1 MAQNG
6 RPRVRKTASHSSEK
20 PSTRIKPASGRRAGK
35 KHKIVFSSVQTAILC
50 VVIVA
55 LCFAVLIVNS
65 GRNPKN
71 TAVENQI
78 ASQNADSAGDAS
90 GRTESRQ
97 NADLQSSKDPQQS
110 SRSSSR
116 RKAESSDAVQSA
128 ENLDVR
134 QSSGRETRSS
144 EESKK
149 NTAAGTSTERERVVE
164 AQVHR
169 SAGKNSSENAKPS
182 SSSPKGQPANPPSVK
197 PLSSVKP
204 SPSASVSPAVPASQ
218 LLDIPQAVNGAKLV
232 FVFDD
237 AGQSL
242 SQLEKFVSLPFP
254 ITVSVLP
261 KLAHSKACADKVRAS
276 GNEVM
281 LHQPMQAVNLNVNPG
296 PGAVTADMQTSS
308 IEALIKENIAEIGPV
323 AGINN
328 HEGSLISEDE
338 MKIGAAM
345 LAAKESGVFFL
356 DSRTT
361 SQTRVPQAAMAL
373 GIPYYSR
380 NVFLDN
386 TKDREKIIR
395 ELMRGVGIANANG
408 AAIMIGH
415 IWSADIL
422 PGILIEF
429 YPALKNKGYVF
440 TTVSNSDALI
450 RP

>member
-1 MAQNG
+1 M
-6 RPRVRKTASHSSEK
+6 
-20 PSTRIKPASGRRAGK
+20 
-35 KHKIVFSSVQTAILC
+35 LC

-55 LCFAVLIVNS
+55 ACFAVLIVNS

-71 TAVENQI
+71 TAVESQI
-78 ASQNADSAGDAS
+78 VSQNADSAGDAS
-90 GRTESRQ
+90 HAPKTRQ
-97 NADLQSSKDPQQS
+97 NVDRQSSQKPQQS
-110 SRSSSR
+110 AGNSV
-116 RKAESSDAVQSA
+116 A
-128 ENLDVR
+128 R
-134 QSSGRETRSS
+134 QSSGREAPRSDMPG
-144 EESKK
+144 K
-149 NTAAGTSTERERVVE
+149 TASAGASTERERVVE
-164 AQVHR
+164 AQFRR
-169 SAGKNSSENAKPS
+169 SADNKSSGSVKPS
-182 SSSPKGQPANPPSVK
+182 SSAPKGQPANPASVK

-204 SPSASVSPAVPASQ
+204 SSAAPVSPAVPSSP
-218 LLDIPQAVNGAKLV
+218 LPDIPQAVNGAKLV

-242 SQLEKFVSLPFP
+242 SQLEKFLSLPFP

-386 TKDREKIIR
+386 IKDREKIIR
-395 ELMRGVGIANANG
+395 EIMRGIGIANAKG

-429 YPALKNKGYVF
+429 YPVLKNKGYAF
-440 TTVSNSDALI
+440 TTVSNSGALI

>member
-1 MAQNG
+1 M
-6 RPRVRKTASHSSEK
+6 
-20 PSTRIKPASGRRAGK
+20 
-35 KHKIVFSSVQTAILC
+35 QTAILC
-50 VVIVA
+50 VLIVA
-55 LCFAVLIVNS
+55 ACFAFLIVNS

-71 TAVENQI
+71 NAVEDRI
-78 ASQNADSAGDAS
+78 ALQSADSAGKMPRTSDA
-90 GRTESRQ
+90 RQ
-97 NADLQSSKDPQQS
+97 NADRRSSQKPPQSS
-110 SRSSSR
+110 
-116 RKAESSDAVQSA
+116 
-128 ENLDVR
+128 ENFVAR
-134 QSSGRETRSS
+134 QGTEREETRR
-144 EESKK
+144 EVPKK
-149 NTAAGTSTERERVVE
+149 NASAGASTERERALE
-164 AQVHR
+164 EPLHR
-169 SAGKNSSENAKPS
+169 SADNKSSGNAKPS
-182 SSSPKGQPANPPSVK
+182 SSVSEGQQTSASVK

-204 SPSASVSPAVPASQ
+204 SSSAPMSPAVHASP
-218 LLDIPQAVNGAKLV
+218 LPDIPQAVNGAKLV

-242 SQLEKFVSLPFP
+242 SQLEKFISLPFP

-261 KLAHSKACADKVRAS
+261 KLVHSKACADKVRAS

-323 AGINN
+323 AGLNN

-395 ELMRGVGIANANG
+395 EIMRGVGIANASG

-429 YPALKNKGYVF
+429 YPALKNKGYAF
-440 TTVSNSDALI
+440 TTVSNSGALI

>member
-1 MAQNG
+1 M
-6 RPRVRKTASHSSEK
+6 
-20 PSTRIKPASGRRAGK
+20 
-35 KHKIVFSSVQTAILC
+35 QTALLC
-50 VVIVA
+50 VLIVA
-55 LCFAVLIVNS
+55 ACFAILIVNS

-71 TAVENQI
+71 TAVEQQI
-78 ASQNADSAGDAS
+78 ASQDGRNADAAREPETGQNTA
-90 GRTESRQ
+90 RTGESRRAPESRS
-97 NADLQSSKDPQQS
+97 NADRQS
-110 SRSSSR
+110 SRGAGR
-116 RKAESSDAVQSA
+116 QKTESS
-128 ENLDVR
+128 DVR
-134 QSSGRETRSS
+134 QSAGGGQSAGREARGSDAPKTTSS
-144 EESKK
+144 
-149 NTAAGTSTERERVVE
+149 
-164 AQVHR
+164 
-169 SAGKNSSENAKPS
+169 SAVKPLSSAKPS
-182 SSSPKGQPANPPSVK
+182 SSAPAAAAKPSSGGQLTPP
-197 PLSSVKP
+197 VKP
-204 SPSASVSPAVPASQ
+204 SSLP
-218 LLDIPQAVNGAKLV
+218 DIPDAVNGAKLV

-386 TKDREKIIR
+386 TKDRDKIIR
-395 ELMRGVGIANANG
+395 ELMRGVDIANANG

-429 YPALKNKGYVF
+429 YPSLKNKGYRF
-440 TTVSNSDALI
+440 TTVSDSGALI

>member
-1 MAQNG
+1 M
-6 RPRVRKTASHSSEK
+6 
-20 PSTRIKPASGRRAGK
+20 
-35 KHKIVFSSVQTAILC
+35 QTAILC
-50 VVIVA
+50 VLIVA
-55 LCFAVLIVNS
+55 ACFAVLIVNS

-71 TAVENQI
+71 TAVEHQI

-90 GRTESRQ
+90 RTAEARQ
-97 NADLQSSKDPQQS
+97 NADRQSSQKPQQS
-110 SRSSSR
+110 AGNSV
-116 RKAESSDAVQSA
+116 A
-128 ENLDVR
+128 R
-134 QSSGRETRSS
+134 QSSGREVPRSDVP
-144 EESKK
+144 KK
-149 NTAAGTSTERERVVE
+149 NASAGASTERERVVE
-164 AQVHR
+164 VQVHR
-169 SAGKNSSENAKPS
+169 NADNKSSGSAKPS
-182 SSSPKGQPANPPSVK
+182 SSAPKGQPANPPSVK

-204 SPSASVSPAVPASQ
+204 SSAAPLSPAVPASS
-218 LLDIPQAVNGAKLV
+218 LPDIPQAVNGAKLV

-242 SQLEKFVSLPFP
+242 SQLEKFLSLPFP

-261 KLAHSKACADKVRAS
+261 KLVHSKACADKVRAS

-296 PGAVTADMQTSS
+296 PGAVTANMQTSS

-386 TKDREKIIR
+386 IKDREKIIR
-395 ELMRGVGIANANG
+395 EIMRGIGIANAKG

-429 YPALKNKGYVF
+429 YPVLKNKGYAF
-440 TTVSNSDALI
+440 TTVSNSGALI

>member
-6 RPRVRKTASHSSEK
+6 RTRGRKTVSHSSAK
-20 PSTRIKPASGRRAGK
+20 PSSRTKPASRRRAGK
-35 KHKIVFSSVQTAILC
+35 KHTIVFSPVQTAMLC

-55 LCFAVLIVNS
+55 ACFAVLIVNS

-71 TAVENQI
+71 TAVESQI

-90 GRTESRQ
+90 YTPKTRQ
-97 NADLQSSKDPQQS
+97 NVDRQSSQKPRQS
-110 SRSSSR
+110 LGI
-116 RKAESSDAVQSA
+116 SD
-128 ENLDVR
+128 EW
-134 QSSGRETRSS
+134 QSSGRKTQLSEAPRSDMPG
-144 EESKK
+144 K
-149 NTAAGTSTERERVVE
+149 TASAGASTERERVVE
-164 AQVHR
+164 AQVRR
-169 SAGKNSSENAKPS
+169 SADNKSSGSVKPS
-182 SSSPKGQPANPPSVK
+182 SSAPKGQPANPASVK

-204 SPSASVSPAVPASQ
+204 SSTAPVSPAVSSSP
-218 LLDIPQAVNGAKLV
+218 LPDIPQAVNGAKLV

-242 SQLEKFVSLPFP
+242 SQLEKFLSLPFP

-261 KLAHSKACADKVRAS
+261 KLVHSKACADKVRAS

-386 TKDREKIIR
+386 LKDREKIIR
-395 ELMRGVGIANANG
+395 ELMRGIGIANANG

-429 YPALKNKGYVF
+429 YPALKNKGYAF
-440 TTVSNSDALI
+440 TTVSDSGALI

>member
-6 RPRVRKTASHSSEK
+6 RTRGRKTASRSSAK
-20 PSTRIKPASGRRAGK
+20 SSARIKPASGRRADK

-50 VVIVA
+50 VIIVA

-71 TAVENQI
+71 TAVEHRI

-90 GRTESRQ
+90 GRAESRQ
-97 NADLQSSKDPQQS
+97 NADRQSSQKPQQS
-110 SRSSSR
+110 AG
-116 RKAESSDAVQSA
+116 KSDAVQSA
-128 ENLDVR
+128 RRE
-134 QSSGRETRSS
+134 ETRS

-149 NTAAGTSTERERVVE
+149 NTSAGASTEGERVPE
-164 AQVHR
+164 AQIRR
-169 SAGKNSSENAKPS
+169 SADNKSSGSAKS
-182 SSSPKGQPANPPSVK
+182 SSSAPKGQPANPLSVK

-204 SPSASVSPAVPASQ
+204 SSAAPVTPAVPASS
-218 LLDIPQAVNGAKLV
+218 LPDIPQAVNGAKLV

-242 SQLEKFVSLPFP
+242 SQLEKFISLPFP

-395 ELMRGVGIANANG
+395 ELMRGIGIANANG

-429 YPALKNKGYVF
+429 YPALKNKGYAF
-440 TTVSNSDALI
+440 TTVSNSGALI

>member
-1 MAQNG
+1 M
-6 RPRVRKTASHSSEK
+6 
-20 PSTRIKPASGRRAGK
+20 
-35 KHKIVFSSVQTAILC
+35 QTALLC
-50 VVIVA
+50 VLIVA
-55 LCFAVLIVNS
+55 ACFAILIVNS

-71 TAVENQI
+71 TAVEQQI
-78 ASQNADSAGDAS
+78 ASQDGRNADAAREPETGQNTA
-90 GRTESRQ
+90 RTGESRRAPESRS
-97 NADLQSSKDPQQS
+97 NADRQS
-110 SRSSSR
+110 SRGAGR
-116 RKAESSDAVQSA
+116 QKTESS
-128 ENLDVR
+128 DVR
-134 QSSGRETRSS
+134 QSAGGGQSAGREARGSDAPKTTSS
-144 EESKK
+144 
-149 NTAAGTSTERERVVE
+149 
-164 AQVHR
+164 
-169 SAGKNSSENAKPS
+169 SAVKPLSSAKPS
-182 SSSPKGQPANPPSVK
+182 SSAPVPSAKPSSGGQLTPP
-197 PLSSVKP
+197 VKP
-204 SPSASVSPAVPASQ
+204 SSLP
-218 LLDIPQAVNGAKLV
+218 DIPDAVNGAKLV

-386 TKDREKIIR
+386 TKDRDKIIR
-395 ELMRGVGIANANG
+395 ELMRGIDIANANG

-429 YPALKNKGYVF
+429 YPVLKNKGYRF
-440 TTVSNSDALI
+440 TTVSDSGALI

>member
-1 MAQNG
+1 M
-6 RPRVRKTASHSSEK
+6 
-20 PSTRIKPASGRRAGK
+20 
-35 KHKIVFSSVQTAILC
+35 QTALLC
-50 VVIVA
+50 VLIVA
-55 LCFAVLIVNS
+55 ACFAILIVNS

-71 TAVENQI
+71 TAVEQQI
-78 ASQNADSAGDAS
+78 ASQDGRNADAAREPETGQNTA
-90 GRTESRQ
+90 RTGESRRAPESRS
-97 NADLQSSKDPQQS
+97 NADRQS
-110 SRSSSR
+110 SRGAGR
-116 RKAESSDAVQSA
+116 QKTESS
-128 ENLDVR
+128 DVR
-134 QSSGRETRSS
+134 QS
-144 EESKK
+144 
-149 NTAAGTSTERERVVE
+149 AGGG
-164 AQVHR
+164 Q
-169 SAGKNSSENAKPS
+169 SAGKKARESEAPKTTS
-182 SSSPKGQPANPPSVK
+182 SSAVK

-204 SPSASVSPAVPASQ
+204 SSSAPVPSAKPSSGTQ
-218 LLDIPQAVNGAKLV
+218 LTPPVKPSSLPDIPEAVNGAKLV

-386 TKDREKIIR
+386 TKDRDKIIR
-395 ELMRGVGIANANG
+395 ELMRGVDIANANG

-429 YPALKNKGYVF
+429 YPSLKNKGYRF
-440 TTVSNSDALI
+440 TTVSDSGALI

>member
-1 MAQNG
+1 M
-6 RPRVRKTASHSSEK
+6 
-20 PSTRIKPASGRRAGK
+20 
-35 KHKIVFSSVQTAILC
+35 
-50 VVIVA
+50 
-55 LCFAVLIVNS
+55 
-65 GRNPKN
+65 
-71 TAVENQI
+71 
-78 ASQNADSAGDAS
+78 
-90 GRTESRQ
+90 
-97 NADLQSSKDPQQS
+97 
-110 SRSSSR
+110 
-116 RKAESSDAVQSA
+116 
-128 ENLDVR
+128 
-134 QSSGRETRSS
+134 
-144 EESKK
+144 
-149 NTAAGTSTERERVVE
+149 
-164 AQVHR
+164 
-169 SAGKNSSENAKPS
+169 
-182 SSSPKGQPANPPSVK
+182 
-197 PLSSVKP
+197 
-204 SPSASVSPAVPASQ
+204 
-218 LLDIPQAVNGAKLV
+218 
-232 FVFDD
+232 
-237 AGQSL
+237 
-242 SQLEKFVSLPFP
+242 
-254 ITVSVLP
+254 SVLP
-261 KLAHSKACADKVRAS
+261 KLVHSKACADKVRAS

-395 ELMRGVGIANANG
+395 EIMRGIGIANAKG

-429 YPALKNKGYVF
+429 YPVLKNKGYAF
-440 TTVSNSDALI
+440 TTVSNSGALI

>member
-1 MAQNG
+1 M
-6 RPRVRKTASHSSEK
+6 
-20 PSTRIKPASGRRAGK
+20 
-35 KHKIVFSSVQTAILC
+35 QTAILC
-50 VVIVA
+50 VLIVA
-55 LCFAVLIVNS
+55 ACFAVLIVNS

-71 TAVENQI
+71 TAVEQQI

-90 GRTESRQ
+90 HAPKTRQ
-97 NADLQSSKDPQQS
+97 NVDRQSSQKPQQS
-110 SRSSSR
+110 AGNSV
-116 RKAESSDAVQSA
+116 A
-128 ENLDVR
+128 R
-134 QSSGRETRSS
+134 QSSGREAPRSDMPG
-144 EESKK
+144 K
-149 NTAAGTSTERERVVE
+149 TASAGASTERERVVE
-164 AQVHR
+164 AQFRR
-169 SAGKNSSENAKPS
+169 SADNKSSGSVKPS
-182 SSSPKGQPANPPSVK
+182 SSAPKGQPANPASVK

-204 SPSASVSPAVPASQ
+204 SSAAPVSPAVPSSP
-218 LLDIPQAVNGAKLV
+218 LPDIPQAVNGAKLV

-242 SQLEKFVSLPFP
+242 SQLEKFLSLPFP

-386 TKDREKIIR
+386 IKDREKIIR
-395 ELMRGVGIANANG
+395 ELMRGIGIANANG

-429 YPALKNKGYVF
+429 YPALKNKGYAF
-440 TTVSNSDALI
+440 TTVSNSGALI

>member
-1 MAQNG
+1 M
-6 RPRVRKTASHSSEK
+6 
-20 PSTRIKPASGRRAGK
+20 
-35 KHKIVFSSVQTAILC
+35 QTAILC
-50 VVIVA
+50 VLIVA
-55 LCFAVLIVNS
+55 ACFAVLIVNS

-71 TAVENQI
+71 TAVEQQI
-78 ASQNADSAGDAS
+78 ASQNADGAGDAS
-90 GRTESRQ
+90 RTAEARQ
-97 NADLQSSKDPQQS
+97 NADRQSSQKPQQS
-110 SRSSSR
+110 
-116 RKAESSDAVQSA
+116 AGNSA
-128 ENLDVR
+128 AR
-134 QSSGRETRSS
+134 QSSGREAPRSDVP
-144 EESKK
+144 KK
-149 NTAAGTSTERERVVE
+149 NASAGEIATQKERVVE

-169 SAGKNSSENAKPS
+169 SADNKSSGSAKPS
-182 SSSPKGQPANPPSVK
+182 SSAPKGQQANPASVK

-204 SPSASVSPAVPASQ
+204 SSSAPLSPAVPVSS
-218 LLDIPQAVNGAKLV
+218 LPDIPQAVNGAKLV

-242 SQLEKFVSLPFP
+242 SQLEKFLSLPFP

-261 KLAHSKACADKVRAS
+261 KLVHSKACADKVRAS

-296 PGAVTADMQTSS
+296 PGAVTANMQTSS

-386 TKDREKIIR
+386 IKDREKIIR
-395 ELMRGVGIANANG
+395 EIMRGIGIANANG

-429 YPALKNKGYVF
+429 YPALKNKGYAF
-440 TTVSNSDALI
+440 TTVSNSGALI